1 MNLPC
6 ETEMVITLENPFK
19 NRTQMDNGNHL
30 MDNGNHLMDKDLQF
44 IHMQQLIKQK
54 RNMLLEK
61 QRHLQKAVKQ
71 NEFLEMVKKDYN
83 KYNDYIFQQKRE
95 QIQALETLKNY
106 VEDLNKTN
114 QMSKYNMQDARV
126 EQKKIMN
133 EIESIRKGLAEI
145 ISNTNKL

>member
-30 MDNGNHLMDKDLQF
+30 MQKDLQF

-61 QRHLQKAVKQ
+61 QRHLQKALKQ

-83 KYNDYIFQQKRE
+83 KYNDYILQQKRE
-95 QIQALETLKNY
+95 QIEALETLKIY